1 MRWDRA
7 MPSDLWLWIR
17 HETRPHEQRAPV
29 APEDVAR
36 LVAAG
41 VRVTVEASP
50 DRVFPIEAYAAAGAE
65 RAPAGSWVN
74 APDEVVVLGLKELPD
89 EPTELRHRHVY
100 FGHAFKGQP
109 GARALLDRFVAGG
122 GTLLDLETLVDE
134 HGRRVAAF
142 GVWAGYVG
150 AALAVLHRRGLL
162 EVPLRPTTREELD
175 RRLVESRREA
185 GSGGATG
192 TGGEAASGG
201 EAGSG
206 GATGSRGES
215 RDGQDTT
222 ALVIG
227 TLGRSGRGA
236 VAALELA
243 GVTPTRWDV
252 SETRVLDKPA
262 LLRHDILVNCVL
274 ATEPIPPFVAPDD
287 ATDPTRRL
295 SVIAD
300 VTCDVG
306 SELNVLPVN
315 TELTSWEH
323 PVRRLADEPPLDVI
337 AIDNLPSLLPAESS
351 RDFSAALTP
360 HLLTLGSDDPVWQR
374 ALEAFRR
381 HTTSKGAR

>member
-1 MRWDRA
+1 

-65 RAPAGSWVN
+65 RAPAGSWVD

-222 ALVIG
+222 ALVVG
-227 TLGRSGRGA
+227 ALGRSGRGA

-252 SETRVLDKPA
+252 AETRVLDKPA

-274 ATEPIPPFVAPDD
+274 ATEPIPPFVTPDD